1 MRAHLA
7 GRKHIRYIVM
17 RVLLTGVSGTGK
29 SSLVRELRNRGY
41 TAFDADDN
49 GLTEARPDG
58 AWGWRVDLVRA
69 LFDQHDDDLL
79 FFAGCSD
86 EQVQFEFGF
95 NVLLTA
101 PVEVVLER
109 LGTRSTNSF
118 GKSQDQRDRVL
129 DDIAWVPLLRESA
142 DLVVETTSTV
152 SKVADV
158 VVNAVADRRRRAPVV
173 SPEQLIRAA
182 NERGKNS
189 GLDPLRTTVLAQTDG
204 AGPGSRPTQSR
215 RPENQYIITTFAAVD
230 ATQIGTYAFATA

>member
-1 MRAHLA
+1 MGAHLA
-7 GRKHIRYIVM
+7 ERKHIRYIVM

-49 GLTEARPDG
+49 GLTEPRPDG
-58 AWGWRVDLVRA
+58 TWGWRVDLVRA

-86 EQVQFEFGF
+86 EQAQFEFGF
-95 NVLLTA
+95 KVLLTA

-129 DDIAWVPLLRESA
+129 DDIAWVVPLLRDSA

-152 SKVADV
+152 SKVADIV
-158 VVNAVADRRRRAPVV
+158 VDAVADRRRRAP
-173 SPEQLIRAA
+173 S
-182 NERGKNS
+182 
-189 GLDPLRTTVLAQTDG
+189 
-204 AGPGSRPTQSR
+204 
-215 RPENQYIITTFAAVD
+215 
-230 ATQIGTYAFATA
+230 